1 VDSSKYTYSALDE
14 LKYIQFEA
22 RRSRSLD
29 ELRHYFERVQNL
41 RRSHSDDFDLQVF
54 IAEIQE
60 QIIDRARLLREES
73 APVLVSEESPRTS
86 DVLPSAPGHDDH
98 VSTIEVPPEVHQLDA
113 KSWKRAIYLA
123 LFFTFIICAAGF
135 YLIQAARR
143 LNFASTAGGPEAP
156 QTTQQNAKGNNTP
169 TPTAANAP
177 PAVPTEPTLRL
188 YTDLMPGTVS
198 IDGNEP
204 QDLKDGELVL
214 DNLQPGQHSLK
225 ISGRSGDAAFSYDVA
240 EKSAPRLVGIPSA
253 SNAMAVLVSEHDG
266 EARLVT
272 NAEDSEVLLDS
283 KPVGHTRPE
292 GLTLE
297 KLGTADHEL
306 EVTQGKDRQRFVLTY
321 TPAPTLTAYVKSD
334 PNAGTIVIMA
344 GQDGADIYING
355 KLYRRKTDRGQLRIP
370 NLNVGEYTIRVHK
383 LGFIDLPLE
392 TVQVKK
398 AEETAVEFHLQP
410 APAIATLEVKGAV
423 PGTMVYLDN
432 ELAAAIGAEGAATIS
447 NVKPGDH
454 IVELRRDQA
463 LPKRFQRTFRAG
475 DVAVLS
481 GPDVT
486 LDKVVAENKPQPAP
500 PPAEATSNSALANN
514 SMQIDGEQI
523 RKGGG
528 FVPYHVPKIAG
539 HYTFTAQARKGGFLR
554 HGKLQWY
561 AAYQDSEN
569 YILFT
574 LDGKHAIIREF
585 RDGQS
590 SEISRIPFS
599 SGSNEWVQVDL
610 SVKPKS
616 IDARVKLPDTG
627 WNELGAISSPGWDFT
642 QGKVGFYIPGSDEIA
657 VSNFRFSAH

>member
-1 VDSSKYTYSALDE
+1 
-14 LKYIQFEA
+14 
-22 RRSRSLD
+22 
-29 ELRHYFERVQNL
+29 
-41 RRSHSDDFDLQVF
+41 
-54 IAEIQE
+54 
-60 QIIDRARLLREES
+60 
-73 APVLVSEESPRTS
+73 
-86 DVLPSAPGHDDH
+86 
-98 VSTIEVPPEVHQLDA
+98 
-113 KSWKRAIYLA
+113 
-123 LFFTFIICAAGF
+123 
-135 YLIQAARR
+135 
-143 LNFASTAGGPEAP
+143 
-156 QTTQQNAKGNNTP
+156 
-169 TPTAANAP
+169 
-177 PAVPTEPTLRL
+177 
-188 YTDLMPGTVS
+188 
-198 IDGNEP
+198 
-204 QDLKDGELVL
+204 
-214 DNLQPGQHSLK
+214 
-225 ISGRSGDAAFSYDVA
+225 
-240 EKSAPRLVGIPSA
+240 
-253 SNAMAVLVSEHDG
+253 
-266 EARLVT
+266 
-272 NAEDSEVLLDS
+272 
-283 KPVGHTRPE
+283 
-292 GLTLE
+292 
-297 KLGTADHEL
+297 
-306 EVTQGKDRQRFVLTY
+306 VLTY

-334 PNAGTIVIMA
+334 PNAGTVVIMA

-383 LGFIDLPLE
+383 QGFIDPPLE

-398 AEETAVEFHLQP
+398 AEETAVEFKLQP
-410 APAIATLEVKGAV
+410 APAIATLQVKGAL

-432 ELAAAIGAEGAATIS
+432 DLAAAIGAEGAATIS

-463 LPKRFQRTFRAG
+463 LPKRFQRAFRAG

-486 LDKVVAENKPQPAP
+486 LDKVVVENKPEPAP
-500 PPAEATSNSALANN
+500 PPAEAMSNGALANN

-539 HYTFTAQARKGGFLR
+539 HYTFTAQARKAGFLR

-590 SEISRIPFS
+590 SEISRIPFN

-610 SVKPKS
+610 SVRPKS

-627 WNELGAISSPGWDFT
+627 WNELGTISSPGWDFT